1 MASRGTYGAA
11 VALVCTGLA
20 AAAVGCGGDGGAR
33 TGEVSAARA
42 SFAPSECGTYSGK
55 GCAPDSERV
64 DLARPSFSH
73 PTNVV
78 NPLFPISN
86 LRSVV
91 LLGREGGRPFR
102 SETTLLP
109 QTTTVEWDGQR
120 IEALLS
126 QYVAFRDGRIE
137 EAALDRYAQADDGS
151 VWYLGEDVVDYRNG
165 TVATTEG
172 TWMAGKEGPP
182 AMIMPA
188 QPKVGDVFRT
198 ENVPGIV
205 FEQVTVKRVGK
216 TVQGPNGPVAGAI
229 VGEELHLDETHEDK
243 TFAPGYG
250 EFFTG
255 AGADVEAL
263 ALAAPTDHLSTPP
276 SPRLASLAT
285 SASGM
290 LGSVQTRDWAA
301 ATATRRRMKAAWRGL
316 RRQQQPKLVAGRLSG
331 ALARRERAVRRHKA
345 TRAAQASI
353 DAGQSVLDLQL
364 RHRAPADV
372 DRDRF
377 ELWCHQI
384 LVDAAVGDSA
394 GVRGDVATLE
404 WIRDRITDT
413 FEPPALADVDARLR
427 ALRAAADGREVAAA
441 ADHAARLIGRL
452 RRT

>member
-1 MASRGTYGAA
+1 MASRGTQGAA

-20 AAAVGCGGDGGAR
+20 AAAAGGGGSV
-33 TGEVSAARA
+33 TGAVSAARA
-42 SFAPSECGTYSGK
+42 SAPPSVCGTYSGK

-78 NPLFPISN
+78 NPLFPISR

-91 LLGREGGRPFR
+91 LLGREDGHPFR

-165 TVATTEG
+165 TVVTTEG

-188 QPKVGDVFRT
+188 QPKAGDVFRT

-205 FEQVTVKRVGK
+205 FEQVTVKQVGK

-255 AGADVEAL
+255 AGANVEAL

-276 SPRLASLAT
+276 SPRLAGLAT

-290 LGSVQTRDWAA
+290 LGSVQARDWAA
-301 ATATRRRMKAAWRGL
+301 ARATLRRMKAAWRGL
-316 RRQQQPKLVAGRLSG
+316 RRQQQPRLVAGRLTG
-331 ALARRERAVRRHKA
+331 ALARLGRAVRGHKA

-364 RHRAPADV
+364 RYRAPADV

-377 ELWCHQI
+377 ELWCHQV
-384 LVDAAVGDSA
+384 LVHAAAHDAA

-404 WIRDRITDT
+404 WIRDRIAGT

-427 ALRAAADGREVAAA
+427 ALRAAADARQVAAA